1 MRFIL
6 FFLTVG
12 ALGLTALA
20 QQTNQLINV
29 HELYLQDQS
38 DRGVGGK
45 AVTNWQDLVKRDKIR
60 RDRVREL
67 MASGALKGAQ
77 DFHDAAFIFQHSVQ
91 TDEYPLGAVAN
102 DYLLA
107 HVLSNV
113 AVAKGDATSLWI
125 SAASLDR
132 YLQSIG
138 QSQVFGTQYQSKN
151 DQPTT
156 QEPYNRTLVPDS
168 LRLVFCVPSLK
179 QQQSNVSDFNSGKYP
194 AGILPAGCQR

>member
-1 MRFIL
+1 MLFIL
-6 FFLTVG
+6 FFLT
-12 ALGLTALA
+12 AAATGLTALA
-20 QQTNQLINV
+20 QQTNQETNI
-29 HELYLQDQS
+29 HQLYLQDQS

-45 AVTNWQDLVKRDKIR
+45 AVAHWQDLAKRDNAR

-67 MASGALKGAQ
+67 MASGALKSAR

-91 TDEYPLGAVAN
+91 TNEYPLTATAN

-107 HVLSNV
+107 HVLANV

-138 QSQVFGTQYQSKN
+138 QAEVFGTQYQSK
-151 DQPTT
+151 DEQPTT
-156 QEPYNRTLVPDS
+156 QEPYNRTLVPDA
-168 LRLVFCVPSLK
+168 LRLVFCVPPLK
-179 QQQSNVSDFNSGKYP
+179 QQLSNAADFNSGKYP
-194 AGILPAGCQR
+194 AGILPTGCQR

>member
-6 FFLTVG
+6 VFLSIAAIELAG
-12 ALGLTALA
+12 LA
-20 QQTNQLINV
+20 QETNLGINI
-29 HELYLQDQS
+29 HQLYLQDQS

-45 AVTNWQDLVKRDKIR
+45 ALTNWQDLVKRDNAR

-67 MASGALKGAQ
+67 MASGALKSAQ

-91 TDEYPLGAVAN
+91 TDEYPLSAVAN
-102 DYLLA
+102 DHLLA

-138 QSQVFGTQYQSKN
+138 QAQVFGTQYQSTD

-156 QEPYNRTLVPDS
+156 QEPYNRTLVPDV
-168 LRLVFCVPSLK
+168 LRLVFCVPALK
-179 QQQSNVSDFNSGKYP
+179 QQQSNVADFNLGKYP
-194 AGILPAGCQR
+194 AGILPPGCQR

>member
-6 FFLTVG
+6 FFFALTAMG
-12 ALGLTALA
+12 AAALA
-20 QQTNQLINV
+20 QDTNPQTNI
-29 HELYLQDQS
+29 HELYLQDQR

-45 AVTNWQDLVKRDKIR
+45 AITNWQDRVKRDTAR

-67 MASGALKGAQ
+67 MASGALKSAM

-91 TDEYPLGAVAN
+91 TDEYPLSAVAN

-107 HVLSNV
+107 HVLANV

-138 QSQVFGTQYQSKN
+138 QSQVFGTQYQSK
-151 DQPTT
+151 DDHPTT
-156 QEPYNRTLVPDS
+156 QEPYNRTLVPDA
-168 LRLVFCVPSLK
+168 LRLVFCVPPLK
-179 QQQSNVSDFNSGKYP
+179 QQQSNVADFNSRKYP
-194 AGILPAGCQR
+194 AGMTPAGCQR

>member
-6 FFLTVG
+6 FFLTVAAMG
-12 ALGLTALA
+12 VAALA
-20 QQTNQLINV
+20 QPRDRQTSIHDV
-29 HELYLQDQS
+29 YLQDQS

-45 AVTNWQDLVKRDKIR
+45 AITRWQERGKRDSAR

-67 MASGALKGAQ
+67 LASGGLKSAR

-91 TDEYPLGAVAN
+91 TDAYPRAAVAN

-107 HVLSNV
+107 HVLANV
-113 AVAKGDATSLWI
+113 ALAKGDATSLWI

-138 QSQVFGTQYQSKN
+138 QSQVFGTQYQSTN
-151 DQPTT
+151 DQPMT
-156 QEPYNRTLVPDS
+156 QEPYNRTLVPDA
-168 LRLVFCVPSLK
+168 LRLVFCVPPLR
-179 QQQSNVSDFNSGKYP
+179 QQQSNLAVFDAGKYP
-194 AGILPAGCQR
+194 AGMRPAGCQR